1 MNNTYPLKRINL
13 IFKILLLAPVIV
25 ALLAGCT
32 HVPRDGDFSEVER
45 LVGERIPQKVHWYQG
60 GEEDA
65 QVKAALDDLLK
76 EPLTATS
83 AVQIALLNNRSLQS
97 EYENLGIAQA
107 DLVQAGLLSN
117 PVLFASIRF
126 PNGGDG
132 SNNTE
137 FNIAKEFLDVLLR
150 PARKRIAETEFERA
164 KLRVSNAVLDLAA
177 EVQSA
182 FYNVQGNHQLVDI
195 QNVATDAAQASYE
208 LAQRF
213 DEAGNISELELAQ
226 ERSAAADMSAELLR
240 ARANL
245 QGSRDALNKLLG
257 LTGAGR
263 HWSLGHRLPEL
274 PDSDPDQEHV
284 EEVALNQR
292 LDLAAAKK
300 EISQLSEAL
309 EITRKYRWIG
319 GATFGVSTER
329 DPEGNR
335 VTGPI
340 FSVEIPVFD
349 QRQAEI
355 ARLESLLEQSK
366 FRWAALEV
374 AIQNDVRAAVHRIS
388 AARNLSEYYR
398 DELVPARE
406 QVVKFTQQEQNYMLV
421 DVFELLFARQQ
432 EIQTYHGYIDSLAE
446 YWIGR
451 ADLARIIG
459 VGLPEVGNMPIVKSK
474 ETQGHE
480 AMEVNSKE
488 HDTHLNNGDAM
499 QH

>member
-1 MNNTYPLKRINL
+1 MNVIQNSVINYK
-13 IFKILLLAPVIV
+13 IILLIMM

-32 HVPRDGDFSEVER
+32 HVPRDGDFSEVKR
-45 LVGERIPQKVHWYQG
+45 LVGERISQQVHWYQG
-60 GEEDA
+60 GEEDE
-65 QVKAALDDLLK
+65 QVKAALDNLLQK
-76 EPLTATS
+76 PLTAQS
-83 AVQIALLNNRSLQS
+83 AVQIALLNNRRLQS
-97 EYENLGIAQA
+97 EYEELGIAQA

-126 PNGGDG
+126 PKGGNGG
-132 SNNTE
+132 NNTE
-137 FNIAKEFLDVLLR
+137 FGIAKEFLDVLLR

-182 FYNVQGNHQLVDI
+182 FYNVQGNQQRVDI

-213 DEAGNISELELAQ
+213 DQAGNISELELAQ

-240 ARANL
+240 AHTSR
-245 QGSRDALNKLLG
+245 QGTRDALNRLLG
-257 LTGAGR
+257 LTGADR

-274 PDSDPDQEHV
+274 PESDPDLEQV

-292 LDLAAAKK
+292 LDLAAARK
-300 EISQLSEAL
+300 EIAQFSEIL
-309 EITRKYRWIG
+309 GITRSYRWIG
-319 GATFGVSTER
+319 GATFGVSSER
-329 DPEGNR
+329 DPDGGR
-335 VTGPI
+335 VTGPN
-340 FSVEIPVFD
+340 FSVEIPIFD

-366 FRWAALEV
+366 SRCVALEV
-374 AIQNDVRAAVHRIS
+374 VIQNDVRAAVNRIS

-432 EIQTYHGYIDSLAE
+432 EIQTYRGYIDSLAE
-446 YWIGR
+446 YWIAR
-451 ADLARIIG
+451 ADLARVIG
-459 VGLPEVGNMPIVKSK
+459 VGLPDVGNAPIIKSK
-474 ETQGHE
+474 EMQGHE
-480 AMEVNSKE
+480 AMEIDSKE
-488 HDTHLNNGDAM
+488 NGAHSNHDDATH
-499 QH
+499 H